1 MWDIALKTVGLVLG
15 ILILLA
21 IYDLLT
27 LITGDFIKV
36 LALKLYRGLS
46 NLGKPKAA

>member
-1 MWDIALKTVGLVLG
+1 MWDIALKIVGLVLG

-27 LITGDFIKV
+27 LITGDFIKAI
-36 LALKLYRGLS
+36 ALKLYGFWK
-46 NLGKPKAA
+46 NLTKPKAV